1 MIMINMQVAAIAR
14 HKCNIIFT
22 LGLFRYFQRHAIN
35 MKVSSRNSKEHAQ
48 PMVAID
54 FKYSS

>member
-1 MIMINMQVAAIAR
+1 MIMIKIQVAAIAM

-22 LGLFRYFQRHAIN
+22 LGLFKYFQSHAIN

-48 PMVAID
+48 PMVEID